1 MDVTGHF
8 LQPFQRNLAQE
19 ILQDHKTRRQHMGL
33 AHVRKGIPGRETL
46 EIRAWV
52 GAGEAPQDQ
61 NHRKLGLAD
70 TGCDRNNSDLQNA
83 GTLIQLQGPHRAY
96 ERERSVKIFALF
108 SHRSASQALPRSILV
123 PGFCKSE
130 SKILRHLMQQ
140 KGLLD
145 FSNTMSTFWR
155 AALLHP
161 SEINSCR
168 VIYKSETVM

>member
-1 MDVTGHF
+1 LDVTGHF
-8 LQPFQRNLAQE
+8 LQPFRRNLAQE

-83 GTLIQLQGPHRAY
+83 GTLIQLPGLYRAY

-108 SHRSASQALPRSILV
+108 SHRSASQAPLHRNAV
-123 PGFCKSE
+123 PGFCKSRR
-130 SKILRHLMQQ
+130 I
-140 KGLLD
+140 
-145 FSNTMSTFWR
+145 R
-155 AALLHP
+155 A
-161 SEINSCR
+161 NSVGEYSAR
-168 VIYKSETVM
+168 TGIAGN